1 MRLRPDAAIVYKP
14 GTAVIRHRSSP
25 GSQGTYARVGPLDH
39 AKHSEAARA
48 EMKRI
53 LLVEDDPELR
63 LLLEHV
69 LLGADYEVDTAATV
83 AAANARLEVATYDL
97 VLADGRLED
106 GTGMMVAEKAIEAG
120 SKALIITGYAFD
132 LPREELGRYEYLL
145 KPVRPSELLQ
155 EVARALHT
163 APS

>member
-1 MRLRPDAAIVYKP
+1 
-14 GTAVIRHRSSP
+14 
-25 GSQGTYARVGPLDH
+25 
-39 AKHSEAARA
+39 
-48 EMKRI
+48 MKRI

-83 AAANARLEVATYDL
+83 AAANARLEDATYDL

-132 LPREELGRYEYLL
+132 LPREELGRYDYLL

-155 EVARALHT
+155 EVARALHI